1 MMLYV
6 KNMVC
11 HRCVMAVQEILTR
24 HSIPY
29 TSIRLG
35 EVEIPGVLT
44 VKEEEALNI
53 DLKSIGFD
61 RIDDRKSR
69 TIERIKT
76 GIIGFVRQEDDGNHH
91 VLSDYL
97 AEKLLLE
104 YKHLSKLFSDIEGTT
119 IEKYYIA
126 QRIERVKEL
135 VVYDELTIK
144 EIANRMGYSSP
155 SYLSSQ
161 FKRVTGLTPSHF
173 KKIGNKRR
181 VPIDRV

>member
-1 MMLYV
+1 MMLYI

-11 HRCVMAVQEILTR
+11 HRCVMAVQEILNGR
-24 HSIPY
+24 SIPY
-29 TSIRLG
+29 KTIRLG
-35 EVEIPGVLT
+35 EVEVPGALT
-44 VKEEEALNI
+44 VREEEALNA
-53 DLKSIGFD
+53 DLKSIGFEL
-61 RIDDRKSR
+61 IDDRRSR
-69 TIERIKT
+69 TIERVKT
-76 GIIGFVRQEDDGNHH
+76 FVIEFARQEDNSDHG

-97 AEKLLLE
+97 AEKLLLD

-181 VPIDRV
+181 VPIDQI